1 MYLKFI
7 LKRQK
12 KCMSAFG
19 NTSFL
24 IENHFAYIFSI
35 RIINNGNFV
44 CNAWLSPIFDVACS
58 VVSFSGSRLFLHFG
72 KRRINAITLF
82 PSKLFF

>member
-24 IENHFAYIFSI
+24 IENHFAYIFSTG
-35 RIINNGNFV
+35 IINNGNFV
-44 CNAWLSPIFDVACS
+44 GNAWFSPIFDVA
-58 VVSFSGSRLFLHFG
+58 LYHFLAVDYSCILE
-72 KRRINAITLF
+72 KEELM
-82 PSKLFF
+82 P